1 MKNLIH
7 KHALDW
13 MEPNESVVLRIDA
26 AELQRLRRQ
35 LSTHNRRAETI
46 YSTNTMPEGVRV
58 TMRQHVSLSDCPSW
72 NLGQGR
78 PLPTDDPVILHRLLD
93 KMNKNA
99 AALGRMYRFRVVGN
113 QVMKMAFAMR
123 LRTHADRAYRET
135 VQRVRALPV
144 GGVATFCGL
153 RYADLRRIQMNLRQ
167 RLWFRIKSYPD
178 GAIRV
183 TRTR

>member
-1 MKNLIH
+1 VKNLIH

-13 MEPNESVVLRIDA
+13 MEPGESVVLRIDD

-46 YSTNTMPEGVRV
+46 YSTNIIPEGVRV

-72 NLGQGR
+72 GLGHGR
-78 PLPTDDPVILHRLLD
+78 PLPTDDPVIIHRLLD
-93 KMNKNA
+93 KVNKNA
-99 AALGRMYRFRVVGN
+99 AALGRLYRFRVVGD
-113 QVMKMAFAMR
+113 QVMKLAFGLR

-144 GGVATFCGL
+144 GGEVVLAGL
-153 RYADLRRIQMNLRQ
+153 GKSDLRRVAANIRH
-167 RLWFRIKSYPD
+167 RVGFTVEAFSDGRFR
-178 GAIRV
+178 V
-183 TRTR
+183 CRTR